1 MSRVRVPDDSPL
13 CGPIVQRP
21 RTPPFQG
28 GDTSSNLVGTAIIL
42 EASVAQLVEQRTR
55 NAQVSGPNPDAGS
68 TRKNTNPGQCDRGF
82 FGCARHVRRLD
93 GERPLQALQWELL
106 AEGKGV
112 HREVESEG
120 SRRQTLGPTN
130 RNRI

>member
-1 MSRVRVPDDSPL
+1 MHRDFLILWLMGLLIRVSRVRVPDGSPL

-68 TRKNTNPGQCDRGF
+68 TSDHIKTSAKSAGVF
-82 FGCARHVRRLD
+82 FSVVLPILNHPLFLFS
-93 GERPLQALQWELL
+93 RPA
-106 AEGKGV
+106 
-112 HREVESEG
+112 
-120 SRRQTLGPTN
+120 
-130 RNRI
+130 IC

>member
-1 MSRVRVPDDSPL
+1 MSRVRVPDGSPFF

-82 FGCARHVRRLD
+82 FIMQ
-93 GERPLQALQWELL
+93 QACYLL
-106 AEGKGV
+106 EFLVLETKI
-112 HREVESEG
+112 G
-120 SRRQTLGPTN
+120 SRLLIGRESVANQLVGSYSSL
-130 RNRI
+130 

>member
-1 MSRVRVPDDSPL
+1 MSRVRVPDGSPL

-68 TRKNTNPGQCDRGF
+68 TDADYSPTLLVGVFFNQKNALNSVRG
-82 FGCARHVRRLD
+82 
-93 GERPLQALQWELL
+93 ELL
-106 AEGKGV
+106 
-112 HREVESEG
+112 
-120 SRRQTLGPTN
+120 
-130 RNRI
+130 